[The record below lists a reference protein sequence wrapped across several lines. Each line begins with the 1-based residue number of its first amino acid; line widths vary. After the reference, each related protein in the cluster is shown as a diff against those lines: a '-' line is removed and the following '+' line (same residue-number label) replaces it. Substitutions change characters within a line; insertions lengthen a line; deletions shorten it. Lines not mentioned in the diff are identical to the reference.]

1 MAGRQSICEPPEAL
15 ANSAHTRRK
24 RRHRWRTFP
33 QPALTFPQRVTV
45 QPDQLSAGGRAQGR
59 ARPSAPTAAP
69 TGLIAAAATADVAAE
84 PLSSPQGARSD
95 HLVPADA
102 SAARPRTAAT
112 PSPAAGR
119 RRPPPRQSYLAR
131 MAPAIRRRRRPS
143 TAYHEG
149 STGELSR
156 ACTRMRVRPGRPRCF
171 LSCVAIGFQS

>member
-33 QPALTFPQRVTV
+33 QPAWTFPQRVTV

-59 ARPSAPTAAP
+59 APPVRSDRSADRPNRCGGDGRRGRGAA
-69 TGLIAAAATADVAAE
+69 LQ
-84 PLSSPQGARSD
+84 PQGARSD

>member
-1 MAGRQSICEPPEAL
+1 MYYQRRALMAGRQSICEPPEAL

-84 PLSSPQGARSD
+84 PLSSPKE
-95 HLVPADA
+95 
-102 SAARPRTAAT
+102 
-112 PSPAAGR
+112 PAAITSCQPTRLRHVRARQPRRALRPGGDGR
-119 RRPPPRQSYLAR
+119 RRGRATSPVWL
-131 MAPAIRRRRRPS
+131 RPS
-143 TAYHEG
+143 GGGGGRAQRITRALQG
-149 STGELSR
+149 SSQER
-156 ACTRMRVRPGRPRCF
+156 ARGCACVRGGRGVF
-171 LSCVAIGFQS
+171 